1 MKVGELIAFLDDYND
16 DCEVE
21 MVTVAGAN
29 PLSETLPVAN
39 AIAVESIRDDTY
51 IVLIPMS

>member
-1 MKVGELIAFLDDYND
+1 MKVGELVAFLGDYND

-21 MVTVAGAN
+21 MVTVAGDN
-29 PLSETLPVAN
+29 PLSETLSVAN
-39 AIAVESIRDDTY
+39 AIAVESIHDDTY

>member
-1 MKVGELIAFLDDYND
+1 MKVGELVAFLGDYND

-21 MVTVAGAN
+21 MVTVAGDN
-29 PLSETLPVAN
+29 PLSETLSVAN
-39 AIAVESIRDDTY
+39 AIAVKSIHDDTY